1 MADNTIESTVILK
14 ANSTEA
20 VKSIKDLRNNVNIYK
35 NDLVQLD
42 EGSEK
47 YNATLNKLAESQG
60 ALNNIQRD
68 ARAVTMNLTDQYA
81 QLTRIAAGVSGGFG
95 VLSSATALLGNDN
108 KELAETLVR
117 VQAGL
122 ALTQQLTTLSSGI
135 KAANLA
141 FKSFNATLAANPYSA
156 ILVALVAIGAAFGTL
171 ASIVFN
177 NDTETKKLDETYKD
191 LTKSL
196 EETNIQ
202 FELNY
207 RLLKAQGIAE
217 TEIIRQRIADTEK
230 TQSLIQDEIA
240 AVRAQIKVYQ
250 GRNSIVAW
258 GNRQAIK
265 AQEEYLKKLEDDL
278 KEYNRTV
285 EKLNGDLSVALTTED
300 KRREDDR
307 LRNLQQA
314 NRQREAEIK
323 RFNEIEEKAQQN
335 YANTLENIEKEKQK
349 RITDA
354 FEGTARLNFVYSE
367 IEANQQLQEI
377 LLKNA
382 TEETAT
388 WQERDQAAKDY
399 QQALR
404 DGFTLEQERAKL
416 EEDINNMQI
425 KAEEDLNQ
433 KLEQQAELERLL
445 ELARNPE
452 SLTFEERIQ
461 RLREEANERL
471 EFAQKDVHS
480 YEERKQAID
489 EYIKKMEE
497 AAKIEADIE
506 AEKER
511 LRRKTLGSIAT
522 FLTESSKLVGEN
534 TVAQKS
540 LAVAGAT
547 INTYLAGTL
556 ALATYPPPASYA
568 ALAATIA
575 TGLATVKNILS
586 TNVPGAS
593 DSATTS
599 TASLPTMPELA
610 SPIVETHNNLDSYDE
625 EVLNQRPVLV
635 VEDVNEVQRR
645 VEVAVNEATY

>member
-20 VKSIKDLRNNVNIYK
+20 VKSIKDLRSNVNTYK

-47 YNATLNKLAESQG
+47 YNATLRKLAESQN
-60 ALNNIQRD
+60 AINNIQRD

-95 VLSSATALLGNDN
+95 ALSSATALLGNDN

-171 ASIVFN
+171 ASVVFN

-202 FELNY
+202 LELNY

-217 TEIIRQRIADTEK
+217 TEIIRQRILDTEK
-230 TQSLIQDEIA
+230 TQSLIQNEIA

-250 GRNSIVAW
+250 GRNAIVAW
-258 GNRQAIK
+258 GNKQAIK
-265 AQEEYLKKLEDDL
+265 AQEEYLKKLEGDL

-300 KRREDDR
+300 KRREDER

-323 RFNEIEEKAQQN
+323 RFNEAEEKALQN

-354 FEGTARLNFVYSE
+354 FEGATRLNFVYSE

-382 TEETAT
+382 TDETQT
-388 WQERDQAAKDY
+388 WQEREKAAREY

-404 DGFTLEQERAKL
+404 DSYTLNTELAKL
-416 EEDINNMQI
+416 EEDIEREQI
-425 KAEEDLNQ
+425 QRGLELIDIAE
-433 KLEQQAELERLL
+433 KLRLAENPENLTVEERIERLRMEAAAELER
-445 ELARNPE
+445 A
-452 SLTFEERIQ
+452 
-461 RLREEANERL
+461 
-471 EFAQKDVHS
+471 KDVELS
-480 YEERKQAID
+480 YEQRIEAISN
-489 EYIKKMEE
+489 YNRAMEE
-497 AAKIEADIE
+497 SAKLDAQLKKDEDD
-506 AEKER
+506 
-511 LRRKTLGSIAT
+511 LRKATLSSTAK
-522 FLTESSKLVGEN
+522 FLTESSKLVGDN

-568 ALAATIA
+568 ALAATIT

-586 TNVPGAS
+586 TNVPGVS

-625 EVLNQRPVLV
+625 EVLNQSPVLV

-645 VEVAVNEATY
+645 VEVAVSEATY